1 MDKVFVAVNEY
12 SFSSRDMYDV
22 NDFLEK
28 NPNYTITSIVPISQY
43 MGGETIHREYYGV
56 VIVVSDKK

>member
-1 MDKVFVAVNEY
+1 MDKIFVKVNEF
-12 SFSSRDMYDV
+12 SFPSGEMNDI

-28 NPNYTITSIVPISQY
+28 NPNYTVTSVTPISQH
-43 MGGETIHREYYGV
+43 MGGETHSRGYYGA